1 MTEGKEAA
9 LQPGFDEG
17 FARVGGPIGRRLG
30 SLRGCAAGLIS
41 ILSSEHIEHVY
52 PVVDGRDLKQEA
64 TEISR
69 ELNDVRFSDLAA
81 SSEVELPE
89 NILEELKNAS
99 SIDESQS
106 TSKAG
111 DAAYDKLRTL
121 ETRLEGLCLE
131 LGFTFR
137 L

>member
-17 FARVGGPIGRRLG
+17 FARMGEPIGRRLG

-41 ILSSEHIEHVY
+41 VLSSEHVN
-52 PVVDGRDLKQEA
+52 PVVDGRDLKQEV
-64 TEISR
+64 TKISR
-69 ELNDVRFSDLAA
+69 ELNDIRFSDLAA

-89 NILEELKNAS
+89 NSLEELKNAKS
-99 SIDESQS
+99 MNESQS
-106 TSKAG
+106 TSNDG
-111 DAAYDKLRTL
+111 DVAYEKLRTL
-121 ETRLEGLCLE
+121 EARLKSLCLE